1 MAGFC
6 WSASG
11 IGVRLIETASVWQI
25 VLHRS
30 VSMSFFLCAV
40 IYLIRRQNPIR
51 LALQEGMSG
60 IICGLALLVSYVA
73 GIFSLQNTSVANTLL
88 LFSTA
93 PFMTALLARIFL
105 GEAVHWQT
113 VIAIAIALAGVL
125 LMVVGDT
132 STSAMLGDLAALAAA
147 LGFAVFTVSL
157 RRGRSNDMM
166 PSVLLSGL
174 LSIPIMALICRHTG
188 QTLTVAINDYAI
200 ATLLGVFQMGMGL
213 LLFTLGSRVLPAA
226 KLTLLSLS
234 EVFFAPLWVWIFL
247 GEVVSRQTL
256 MGGGILVLA
265 IVWNIIAD
273 HQSMI
278 SIRK

>member
-1 MAGFC
+1 M
-6 WSASG
+6 
-11 IGVRLIETASVWQI
+11 
-25 VLHRS
+25 LHRS
-30 VSMSFFLCAV
+30 VSMSFFLFAV
-40 IYLIRRQNPIR
+40 IYQMRRQNPIR

-60 IICGLALLVSYVA
+60 VICGLALVVSYVA

-105 GEAVHWQT
+105 GEIIHWQT
-113 VIAIAIALAGVL
+113 LIAIAIALAGVL
-125 LMVVGDT
+125 VMVVGDAT
-132 STSAMLGDLAALAAA
+132 TLARLGDLAALAAA
-147 LGFAVFTVSL
+147 LGFAVFTIFL
-157 RRGRSNDMM
+157 RRGKSSDMM

-174 LSIPIMALICRHTG
+174 LGIPIMVIICLQMG
-188 QTLTVAINDYAI
+188 QTLTVALNDYTI

-247 GEVVSRQTL
+247 GESISEQTL

-273 HQSMI
+273 HRPI
-278 SIRK
+278 TSIKN

>member
-51 LALQEGMSG
+51 LALQEGMPG
-60 IICGLALLVSYVA
+60 IICGLALVVSYVA